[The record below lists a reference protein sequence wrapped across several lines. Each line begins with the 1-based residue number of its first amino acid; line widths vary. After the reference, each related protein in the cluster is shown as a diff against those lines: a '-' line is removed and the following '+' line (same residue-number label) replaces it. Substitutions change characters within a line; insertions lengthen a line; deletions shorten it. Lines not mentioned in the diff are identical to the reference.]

1 MTQPQ
6 ITVGNIEKLLAGA
19 VEETGASGALSGD
32 PKMHLGA
39 LIDRKDL
46 QVGVWRCTPGV
57 WEYDFYEEEEVMLM
71 LSGRLRLTDAGGKE
85 TELAAGDVFYIPRGW
100 AGRWETL
107 ETMEK
112 LYVIVNWHS
121 ANDS

>member
-1 MTQPQ
+1 MTKPQ
-6 ITVGNIEKLLAGA
+6 IVVGNIEKLLAGM
-19 VEETGASGALSGD
+19 VEETGPSGALSGD

-39 LIDRKDL
+39 MIDRKDL

-71 LSGRLRLTDAGGKE
+71 LSGRLRLTDSEGRA
-85 TELAAGDVFYIPRGW
+85 TELTKGDVFYIPRGW

-112 LYVIVNWHS
+112 LYVIVDWNTGQ
-121 ANDS
+121 